1 MVAAGMWLRI
11 GGALVALV
19 VLFDVGTGLAFAA
32 TPQQDVTTANA
43 VIQRSLTAAR
53 AGDLKAAKAAY
64 DQYENSWFD
73 IEDGVRTS
81 SRDSYVAMEKA
92 MTGISNA
99 FAATPPDANQ
109 VASALIALDREQQ

>member
-1 MVAAGMWLRI
+1 MWLRI
-11 GGALVALV
+11 KGVLAALVALV
-19 VLFDVGTGLAFAA
+19 VVGSGLAYAA
-32 TPQQDVTTANA
+32 TPQQDVATANA
-43 VIQRSLTAAR
+43 LIQSALTAAR
-53 AGDLKAAKAAY
+53 GKNLTAAKAAY

-99 FAATPPDANQ
+99 FAATPADADQ
-109 VASALIALDREQQ
+109 VVTALSALDRRSE